1 MIEERPVVVEEGGS
15 PNWLIPSIAL
25 VAVLALVAL
34 WMGWKAS
41 TYAQDSRQSLNSDIT
56 TLKQSYAKDMQQVQ
70 QELATTEKS
79 NTDLGGEL
87 SVVTKRLRITQGELK
102 KARTEAE
109 QIREADAQQLAAM
122 DTTVKTELA
131 TKASTD
137 DVKAV
142 SGEVTG
148 VRTDLDS
155 TKKDVQMARSELGT
169 LIAKNHDEISE
180 LRRMGERDYI
190 EFTIVKKN
198 TPTKV
203 GNVTVELRS
212 TNPKRNQ
219 FNLALVVEDK
229 RTEQRNKSINEPI
242 FFYLHGSHQPLEL
255 VVNQVDKN
263 KVSGYLSVPKANAQ
277 SASGSN
283 GGN

>member
-263 KVSGYLSVPKANAQ
+263 KVSGYLSVPKANSQ

>member
-131 TKASTD
+131 TKASND

-263 KVSGYLSVPKANAQ
+263 KVSGYLSVPKANSQ

>member
-56 TLKQSYAKDMQQVQ
+56 TLKQNYAKDMQQVQ

-131 TKASTD
+131 TKASND

-203 GNVTVELRS
+203 GNVTVELRG

-263 KVSGYLSVPKANAQ
+263 KVSGYLSVPKANSQ

>member
-1 MIEERPVVVEEGGS
+1 MIEERPVVVEEAGS

-56 TLKQSYAKDMQQVQ
+56 ALKQSYAKDMQQVQ

-148 VRTDLDS
+148 VRTDLDT

-203 GNVTVELRS
+203 GNVTVELRG

-219 FNLALVVEDK
+219 FNIALVVEDK

-263 KVSGYLSVPKANAQ
+263 KVSGYLSVPKANSQ